1 MATTNSRSGEPRRI
15 ACVTG
20 ATGMIGSR
28 IARRLQALGFPV
40 RVLTRRPLD
49 LPGGEVVRGDLAD
62 EVALERFVGGAGMVF
77 HCAAELND
85 ESRMHETNVLGTE
98 RLIALAKAHD
108 VGYFCHLSSAGVIG
122 RTDRAVA
129 DEDTPCCPQNAY
141 EKSKHDAERL
151 FASGIDGCKVVIL
164 RPTNVVDRNHLADLG
179 LAMDGSPY
187 SWLKTFI
194 KGGECA
200 HLVHAEDVASAAL
213 HFMDRPLSA
222 SPRVYLVS
230 MDADPKNTVS
240 WLWAMHKGM
249 LAGEPEGGVGDVF
262 HLPVVVPYLLR
273 RAIGRGAN
281 RGDVRYSS
289 DRIEAEGF
297 KFAFGVEKI
306 VRDIGF
312 PENSQAASAD
322 GRPLLP

>member
-1 MATTNSRSGEPRRI
+1 MVITNSHSGEPPGI

-28 IARRLQALGFPV
+28 IAGKLQALGFAV
-40 RVLTRRPLD
+40 RVLTRRRVD
-49 LPGGEVVRGDLAD
+49 LPGVEVVKADLAD
-62 EVALERFVGGAGMVF
+62 EAALARFVSGAGMVF

-85 ESRMHETNVLGTE
+85 ESRMHETNVLGTG
-98 RLIALAKAHD
+98 RLISLAKAHN

-122 RTDRAVA
+122 RTEQAAV
-129 DEDTPCCPQNAY
+129 DENTPCRPQNAY
-141 EKSKHDAERL
+141 EKSKYDAEQL
-151 FASGIDGCKVVIL
+151 FDSGIEGCKVVIL
-164 RPTNVVDRNHLADLG
+164 RPTNVVDRSHLADLG

-187 SWLKTFI
+187 SRLKTFI

-213 HFMDRPLSA
+213 HFIDRPLPA
-222 SPRVYLVS
+222 NPRVYLVS
-230 MDADPKNTVS
+230 IDADPKNTVS
-240 WLWAMHKGM
+240 RLWAIYKGM
-249 LAGEPEGGVGDVF
+249 LAGEPEGEARDVL

-297 KFAFGVEKI
+297 KFAFGVERI

-312 PENSQAASAD
+312 QGNPRAAS
-322 GRPLLP
+322 GSRPTPSS